1 MLSAVLKLALTA
13 AFSGPGASASHVPQ
27 HAACA
32 MEEHELSYHCPFMR
46 IVRPPAF
53 DIRAR
58 AM

>member
-1 MLSAVLKLALTA
+1 MLTLALTA
-13 AFSGPGASASHVPQ
+13 PSSGPRVSASHVPQ